1 MAAVLTGGEGAV
13 LSHVSAGQLW
23 AILRERAGPITLSVP
38 AVRRPRRGRAIEVH
52 RRSGGLET
60 TRRNGI
66 PVTTPAATL
75 IDLAAILPP
84 RQLEAA
90 VNEADKLDL
99 VDPETLRASLDD
111 VVRRPGTAAL
121 RRSLDRA
128 TYSLTDSD
136 LERRFLKLAREAG
149 LPRPETQTEVNG
161 FRVDFY
167 WREMGLVVET
177 DGLRYHRTPAQQAN
191 DRHRDQVHTA
201 AGLTVLRFTHGQVV
215 QEPEQVAATL
225 RAVLSMQP

>member
-1 MAAVLTGGEGAV
+1 MAAVLTCGPEAL
-13 LSHVSAGQLW
+13 LSHVSAGVLW
-23 AILRERAGPITLSVP
+23 GILRARPGSITLSVLP
-38 AVRRPRRGRAIEVH
+38 GRQPRRRQGIRVH

-66 PVTTPAATL
+66 PVTTPTATL
-75 IDLAAILPP
+75 IDLAAHLKP

-111 VVRRPGTAAL
+111 AVRRPGTAAL
-121 RRSLDRA
+121 RRMLDRA
-128 TYSLTDSD
+128 TYSVTDSE
-136 LERRFLKLAREAG
+136 LERRFLRLVREVG
-149 LPRPETQTEVNG
+149 LPRPETQKELNG
-161 FRVDFY
+161 FRVDCY

-191 DRHRDQVHTA
+191 DRHRDQVLTA

-215 QEPEQVAATL
+215 YESEAVRETLGAVAG
-225 RAVLSMQP
+225 